1 MIQSGG
7 APELNVLS
15 SNMFNINYDSARGG
29 NVGNSLD
36 APETEMANLKQ
47 QSLHSLEVRS
57 SLISSSNPSVSL
69 VNADGQTKMR
79 RPRKKYIITPPQNEQ
94 LVIPNTITV
103 GDLND

>member
-29 NVGNSLD
+29 NVGNPLD
-36 APETEMANLKQ
+36 APEPETANLKQ
-47 QSLHSLEVRS
+47 PSLHSLEVRS

-69 VNADGQTKMR
+69 MNADG
-79 RPRKKYIITPPQNEQ
+79 
-94 LVIPNTITV
+94 
-103 GDLND
+103 